1 MRETGKTYPDIISVV
16 KLSDLY
22 NISLDNLLKEEKPM
36 SDYLNY
42 LKESTDT
49 VRSKRNLTQ
58 IIIIAVYLLIW
69 AFSMIVFWFFTG
81 GSDAMGYSLMFLW
94 ILLPVTTFILSV
106 VIGKNNLFGKWK
118 WLLTLFFGIMY
129 MLAEY
134 GTFKAA
140 NSIAFDR
147 LNAPELGMVLSGA
160 IISAIGILTGL
171 LLNRKRLG
179 HDKDE

>member
-94 ILLPVTTFILSV
+94 ILLPVTTFVLSV
-106 VIGKNNLFGKWK
+106 VIGKSNLFGK
-118 WLLTLFFGIMY
+118 ME
-129 MLAEY
+129 LAAY
-134 GTFKAA
+134 
-140 NSIAFDR
+140 AFLR
-147 LNAPELGMVLSGA
+147 NNVYACRIRHIQGGKQHSL
-160 IISAIGILTGL
+160 
-171 LLNRKRLG
+171 
-179 HDKDE
+179 

>member
-69 AFSMIVFWFFTG
+69 AFSQIVLWFFTG
-81 GSDAMGYSLMFLW
+81 GSDAKG
-94 ILLPVTTFILSV
+94 
-106 VIGKNNLFGKWK
+106 
-118 WLLTLFFGIMY
+118 
-129 MLAEY
+129 
-134 GTFKAA
+134 
-140 NSIAFDR
+140 
-147 LNAPELGMVLSGA
+147 
-160 IISAIGILTGL
+160 
-171 LLNRKRLG
+171 
-179 HDKDE
+179 